1 MTSIVRSTHSVPTHA
16 WTTPTNGCLPSN
28 TYQNNSDD
36 VHRGSKFG
44 NPACTPQFTLAAA
57 CPAPPHRQPPLSI
70 YSGYAETLC
79 PDIDNSEV
87 PCIDEQAVAD
97 LSNLQSVSQAALPCE
112 SSDMRKLMMHAK
124 PISTASQLLSRIRQ
138 APMADNQSQ
147 FQSNRCADV
156 YMTRPRPG
164 EKRKLSSLRAQ
175 LDYMGKDLCSESHA
189 QLVSNVADRAVPL
202 WQEDMAARTELTQ
215 RPKRAARG
223 CFAQLQE
230 FDRMHIKANDP
241 AMGPLKIPRGTAGP
255 GLKSLVSGHRF
266 SQQSSYFLGSQQQP
280 LFLTTFDMPLEAPP
294 PLGLRPFYG
303 HPWPWSACP
312 QPHGNGPSTDG
323 SSPQHGEHGS
333 QSGYSQV

>member
-138 APMADNQSQ
+138 APMADNQVSSSPAGLQCMSTQTVHVPSASWVPALSVPVSVHSSCLTARPPGQSQ

-215 RPKRAARG
+215 RPKRAG
-223 CFAQLQE
+223 
-230 FDRMHIKANDP
+230 MH
-241 AMGPLKIPRGTAGP
+241 
-255 GLKSLVSGHRF
+255 
-266 SQQSSYFLGSQQQP
+266 
-280 LFLTTFDMPLEAPP
+280 PP
-294 PLGLRPFYG
+294 EL
-303 HPWPWSACP
+303 
-312 QPHGNGPSTDG
+312 
-323 SSPQHGEHGS
+323 
-333 QSGYSQV
+333 